1 MEMKE
6 SFTQKDSEFD
16 HCVPHPSVRKLSLD
30 ANIYD
35 IQSKFNSDVA
45 SCTKIKDNI
54 KAIKKDRS
62 IDNDKISASDRE
74 KITIEKMK
82 NLSIDNDKN
91 TLSLD
96 HNRMNEKVAKTGDI
110 ENSEIDDK
118 TPTNDMSISSINEMT
133 DNSLLKDS
141 LEGSAKLLLDTEGVK
156 MDIVDEQEKELSSAK
171 DEKDV
176 DTSER
181 DHSASGGVW
190 LTKSVDNT
198 SGILMSTVF
207 LLLLYF

>member
-6 SFTQKDSEFD
+6 SFTQKDSEFE
-16 HCVPHPSVRKLSLD
+16 HCIPHPSVRKLSLD

-45 SCTKIKDNI
+45 SSTKIKDNI
-54 KAIKKDRS
+54 KAIKKERS
-62 IDNDKISASDRE
+62 IDNDKISERE
-74 KITIEKMK
+74 KITVEKMK

-91 TLSLD
+91 TLSFD
-96 HNRMNEKVAKTGDI
+96 HNKITERVAKTGDI

-141 LEGSAKLLLDTEGVK
+141 LEGSAKLLLDTEGIK

-181 DHSASGGVW
+181 DHSASCGIW

-198 SGILMSTVF
+198 SGKF
-207 LLLLYF
+207 QF